1 MPLTFA
7 PKLAELE
14 SLSDEELR
22 RAYDEA
28 TGNTAIGL
36 EWYRDELARRRYER
50 DAEAM
55 RRLTERTVAL
65 TERTVHLT
73 WVNAAV
79 AILAL
84 VVAVVS
90 LWR

>member
-1 MPLTFA
+1 VPFTFA

-14 SLSDEELR
+14 TLSDKELR

-28 TGNTAIGL
+28 TGNTMIGL
-36 EWYRDELARRRYER
+36 EWYREELSRRRYER

-55 RRLTERTVAL
+55 RRLTERTVRL
-65 TERTVHLT
+65 TEQTVRLT
-73 WVNAAV
+73 RVSIAV
-79 AILAL
+79 AIFAL
-84 VVAVVS
+84 IVAVVS

>member
-1 MPLTFA
+1 MPFTFA

-14 SLSDEELR
+14 SLSDQEIVKG
-22 RAYDEA
+22 YDEA
-28 TGNTAIGL
+28 AGNTAIGL
-36 EWYRDELARRRYER
+36 AWYREELSRRRYER

>member
-14 SLSDEELR
+14 ALSDEELR

-28 TGNTAIGL
+28 AGNTAIGL
-36 EWYRDELARRRYER
+36 DWYREELSRRRYER